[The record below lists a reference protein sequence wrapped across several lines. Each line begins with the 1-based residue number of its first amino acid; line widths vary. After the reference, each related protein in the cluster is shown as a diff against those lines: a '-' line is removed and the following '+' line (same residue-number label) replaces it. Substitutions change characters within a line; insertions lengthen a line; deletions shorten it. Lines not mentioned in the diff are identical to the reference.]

1 MKAILVLPLS
11 PSTNTYYRKYNNIMV
26 IGKEGKAFKQA
37 VQEYVL
43 VNKVP
48 KFRDRKLKI
57 TMVISPRDKRKIDID
72 NRIKAVLDAL
82 QKADVFHDDF
92 QVDHLEMIRGEVIKG
107 GQLLVTIEEVPPHQ
121 LRGESL
127 RDS

>member
-1 MKAILVLPLS
+1 
-11 PSTNTYYRKYNNIMV
+11 MV

-92 QVDHLEMIRGEVIKG
+92 QVDHLEMIRGEIIKG
-107 GQLLVTIEEVPPHQ
+107 GQLLVTIEEVPPINS
-121 LRGESL
+121 EVSP
-127 RDS
+127 

>member
-107 GQLLVTIEEVPPHQ
+107 GQLLVTIEEVPPINS
-121 LRGESL
+121 EVSP
-127 RDS
+127 

>member
-26 IGKEGKAFKQA
+26 IGAEGRAFRKA

-43 VNKVP
+43 VNKIP
-48 KFRDRKLKI
+48 KFRDKKLKI

-72 NRIKAVLDAL
+72 NRIKAVLDSL
-82 QKADVFHDDF
+82 QKAGVFDDDF
-92 QVDHLEMIRGEVIKG
+92 HVDHLEMIRGEAIKG
-107 GQLLVTIEEVPPHQ
+107 GQLLVTIEEIPPINS
-121 LRGESL
+121 EVSP
-127 RDS
+127 

>member
-92 QVDHLEMIRGEVIKG
+92 QVDHLEMIRGEIIKG
-107 GQLLVTIEEVPPHQ
+107 GQLLVTIEEVSPINSEVSP
-121 LRGESL
+121 
-127 RDS
+127 

>member
-11 PSTNTYYRKYNNIMV
+11 PSANTYYRKYNNIMV

-107 GQLLVTIEEVPPHQ
+107 GQLLVTIEEVPPINS
-121 LRGESL
+121 EVSP
-127 RDS
+127 

>member
-92 QVDHLEMIRGEVIKG
+92 QVDHLEMIRGEIIKG
-107 GQLLVTIEEVPPHQ
+107 GQLLVTIEEVPPINS
-121 LRGESL
+121 EVSP
-127 RDS
+127 